1 MTRFFRRFPPILF
14 LLVLLCACANGG
26 QSSGSTSSS
35 TPNISTP
42 TPLPASALTD
52 VCPQPFNKINTCLT
66 PHALRVAYGI
76 EPLYEKGFAGKGQTV
91 IDIVSFGSPT
101 LQQDLARY
109 DATFGL
115 PPINLQIISPL
126 KNVARYDPRGDAPGW
141 ASETT
146 LDVEIIHA
154 LAPDARVVVL
164 TSPVAE
170 TEGTIGL
177 PQFRQLI
184 QYAITNHLGNIFSQS
199 WGASELTLED
209 KQGQQEL
216 QQWNTLFQQATTT
229 EHMTFFSSSGD
240 NGATDY
246 SDIAGKTLATVRT
259 TSFAPDSPWVTAVG
273 GTSLIHDGSSYT
285 ETAWTFNGLSEG
297 ASGGGFSRFY
307 AEPSYQKTLPA
318 SLQGE
323 FQNHRGVPDV
333 AADADPSTGLIT
345 YETGVGAGGTMDG
358 WSLAGGTS
366 AAAPTWSAIMAI
378 ANQMAG
384 HPLGF
389 INPTLYKLAASS
401 TYSQDFH
408 DITAGNNNYP
418 PTHVQG
424 YSTAKGWDPVT
435 GLGSPDAEK
444 LIPDLIAAMK

>member
-1 MTRFFRRFPPILF
+1 LF
-14 LLVLLCACANGG
+14 LLFLLCACASGG
-26 QSSGSTSSS
+26 QGSVITSS
-35 TPNISTP
+35 PKP
-42 TPLPASALTD
+42 TPLPASALSD
-52 VCPQPFNKINTCLT
+52 VCPQPLKGIPTCLT

-101 LQQDLARY
+101 LQQDLAKF
-109 DATFGL
+109 DSTFGL

-126 KNVARYDPRGDAPGW
+126 KNVAKYDPKGDAPNW
-141 ASETT
+141 ASEIT

-154 LAPDARVVVL
+154 LAPDAKVVVL

-177 PQFRQLI
+177 PEFRQLLH
-184 QYAITNHLGNIFSQS
+184 YAIDNHLGNIFSQS
-199 WGASELTLED
+199 WGASELTLQD
-209 KQGQQEL
+209 QQGQQEL

-229 EHMTFFSSSGD
+229 EHMTFFSASGD

-246 SDIAGKTLATVRT
+246 ADIAHTKLATVPT

-273 GTSLIHDGSSYT
+273 GTSLIRNGSSYT
-285 ETAWTFNGLSEG
+285 ETAWSFNGLSNA

-307 AEPSYQKTLPA
+307 AEPSYQQTLP
-318 SLQGE
+318 SSIQGE

-333 AADADPSTGLIT
+333 AADADPATSMAL
-345 YETGVGAGGTMDG
+345 YETGIGAEETIDG
-358 WSLAGGTS
+358 WTLVGGTS
-366 AAAPTWSAIMAI
+366 AAAPIWAAIMAI

-389 INPTLYKLAASS
+389 INPALYKLAASN
-401 TYSQDFH
+401 TYNQDFH
-408 DITAGNNNYP
+408 DITVGNNSYP
-418 PTHVQG
+418 PTQVQG
-424 YSTAKGWDPVT
+424 YSAAKGWDPVT